1 MSSREKVSRLRQLLS
16 EATPTRAEPRDQAQT
31 QTEAWRRFQH
41 FETYSAPVP
50 LESDW
55 RAVAARE
62 ITRIAGWYGWTN
74 EIQRILD
81 RNNALFMSSLPDD
94 DLHELLERMKCL
106 EDCAQQGLGAPDAPP
121 AM

>member
-1 MSSREKVSRLRQLLS
+1 MSSREKVSQLRQLLS
-16 EATPTRAEPRDQAQT
+16 EATPIREKPRSHTET

-50 LESDW
+50 LASDW

-74 EIQRILD
+74 EIQRVLD
-81 RNNALFMSSLPDD
+81 RNNSLFMSSLPDD
-94 DLHELLERMKCL
+94 ELHELLERMRCL